1 MSHLALHVGLP
12 DPASH
17 TLPRSPT
24 SHVRVLPTSS
34 RDIRNVSARTMHLCL
49 ACPTS
54 NRAKRPAG
62 FTAFMQSLDGPFTCG
77 AQAGE
82 QLCH

>member
-34 RDIRNVSARTMHLCL
+34 RDVRNVRARTTRLCL

-54 NRAKRPAG
+54 TRAKRPARI
-62 FTAFMQSLDGPFTCG
+62 TAFTPSLDGPFTRG

-82 QLCH
+82 RLCH